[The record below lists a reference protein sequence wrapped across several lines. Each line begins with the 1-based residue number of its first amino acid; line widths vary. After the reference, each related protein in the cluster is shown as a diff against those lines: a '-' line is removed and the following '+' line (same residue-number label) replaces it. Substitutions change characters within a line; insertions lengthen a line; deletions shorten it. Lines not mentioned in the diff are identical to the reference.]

1 MNKTTTKLKNQG
13 QIKSMELPDGWV
25 ECLLEKRT
33 ATDFLKEYRSP
44 ESAEVKLAFY
54 YRGKRI
60 APDGAADF
68 LKVLS
73 QPDHELSEEEF
84 DSVDLVVRNASD
96 PDFFLLSSS
105 RTEEIS
111 GKRVL
116 IVEGIWKKSD
126 LVDLGLFID
135 SDKTGS
141 AVQEIHFEAPQS
153 EYGLFV
159 DQVEKSL
166 KTIVWL

>member
-1 MNKTTTKLKNQG
+1 MNKSAIILRKQG
-13 QIKSMELPDGWV
+13 QIKSMELPEGWF
-25 ECLLEKRT
+25 ECPAEKRT
-33 ATDFLKEYRSP
+33 ASDYLTEYRAP
-44 ESAEVKLAFY
+44 ESANARLLFY
-54 YRGKRI
+54 YRGNRI
-60 APDGAADF
+60 GPGGAADF

-73 QPDHELSEEEF
+73 LPDHELTEEEF
-84 DSVDLVVRNASD
+84 SSVDLVIRNASD

-105 RTEEIS
+105 RTEEIN

-116 IVEGIWKKSD
+116 IVEGIWKKGG
-126 LVDLGLFID
+126 LVDMGIFID

-153 EYGLFV
+153 EYELFV
-159 DQVEKSL
+159 GQAEKAL